1 MPANRRQSK
10 SINSQASQATATQN
24 TSAGA
29 GASVNTAAAGSTSS
43 SHAPPAAANG
53 AQAQTSNAPGRAS
66 ANPNA
71 RRSVL
76 HFSLREDIAANRG
89 WACDPQDKFDPSRQT
104 MQEWASGRAQMI
116 LCRQRMSQ
124 LMSSGGGN
132 DGAKKADVAEAAAR
146 GGQDEIAAL
155 GDNLVGAER
164 SKATPA
170 RPSGHI
176 GVLQRYSNGATY
188 VALQDG
194 SGGVRYPSGQLA
206 MCLSSTLHGT
216 YIWCYT
222 DDTPQRL
229 LAAFS
234 PLGGGCCYSA
244 QSGRMRLICFSRGGT
259 LLNEDGGEV
268 RSWRWGQPV
277 SLNLQLSS
285 SISIRVTSRTDIS
298 LVFRHPDV
306 ADAEEHPAPRPPV
319 ATTVI
324 SEVSDEDEE
333 AVSAGIAAAPPV
345 RVRSARRRRGPA
357 ATEDGAVHLAPDAGD
372 VNAPAAALSSET
384 EGQSPSRANKL
395 FSINVGLKTPKV
407 LASLAVAP
415 LGQSVLE
422 GLSRK
427 ARVLLN
433 ELSKQA
439 GRRSQRPASGDV
451 SNGSR
456 QTSAASELRSL
467 ATAAPTTAGAT
478 IVLKNPPRPVK
489 VGRRSGE
496 NVVAPAGSNGISVVA
511 LPPGLAHQTRSI
523 AIGVSERPVTAPPSR
538 PDSSTLHRP
547 KRQQPTPRVGPSQS
561 KPGNDR
567 PKTSPALGR
576 AVSAGRRGRKAVPL
590 VTDAELRQRLSRL
603 PADKLLVVAVI
614 SEATPALTAIV
625 QHAHE
630 QALQTAVWR
639 PPGPARDPEFV
650 FYQLDR

>member
-1 MPANRRQSK
+1 
-10 SINSQASQATATQN
+10 
-24 TSAGA
+24 
-29 GASVNTAAAGSTSS
+29 
-43 SHAPPAAANG
+43 
-53 AQAQTSNAPGRAS
+53 
-66 ANPNA
+66 
-71 RRSVL
+71 
-76 HFSLREDIAANRG
+76 
-89 WACDPQDKFDPSRQT
+89 

-124 LMSSGGGN
+124 MTSSGGVNG
-132 DGAKKADVAEAAAR
+132 GAKKADAAESPAR
-146 GGQDEIAAL
+146 GEQDEMAAL

-188 VALQDG
+188 IALQDG

-222 DDTPQRL
+222 DDSPQRL

-234 PLGGGCCYSA
+234 PLGGGCCYFA

-306 ADAEEHPAPRPPV
+306 ADAEGHPSPRNPV

-333 AVSAGIAAAPPV
+333 AAWTGIAAAPPV

-357 ATEDGAVHLAPDAGD
+357 ATDNSAALPISHSADIS
-372 VNAPAAALSSET
+372 APAAASSSEI

-427 ARVLLN
+427 ARTLLN

-456 QTSAASELRSL
+456 QASATSELRSL
-467 ATAAPTTAGAT
+467 ASVAPTAAAS
-478 IVLKNPPRPVK
+478 IVPKNPSRPIK
-489 VGRRSGE
+489 IGRRSGE
-496 NVVAPAGSNGISVVA
+496 NILAPAGSNGISVVA
-511 LPPGLAHQTRSI
+511 LPPGLGHQTRCI
-523 AIGVSERPVTAPPSR
+523 TIGVSERPVTAPPSR

-547 KRQQPTPRVGPSQS
+547 KRQQPTPRVGPTRS
-561 KPGNDR
+561 KPGKDR

-576 AVSAGRRGRKAVPL
+576 AMSAGRQGRKAVPL
-590 VTDAELRQRLSRL
+590 ITDAELRQRLSRL

-614 SEATPALTAIV
+614 SEATSSLTAIV
-625 QHAHE
+625 QRAHE
-630 QALQTAVWR
+630 QALQAAVWR

-650 FYQLDR
+650 FYQLDK